1 MKRITQL
8 FHHFAIPS
16 RRNNYRAKMLHL
28 DALIVVLGLI
38 TVFSLTTH
46 YASESGVLGIAKD
59 ITIERLLELT
69 NQERASQGLPPLRY
83 NNNLARAAQNKAQHM
98 FTHDYWAHFGAGK
111 SPWDF
116 ILESGYSYEVAG
128 ENLAKGFYFSDSVVE
143 GWKNSPTHYENII
156 RPDYDEVGFAV
167 MNGVLQGE
175 ETTLV
180 VQMFGRQIA
189 QAAPVQDNEANQV
202 VQEPSQETPQ
212 AIAAADDDTSIPTD
226 TESSGATA
234 EEPAQ
239 ADLEAIAAA
248 EAESQ
253 PVVASSFISINALK
267 FNWTFMVIGILLLI
281 LTVDLYFAHKLDLV
295 RLSGKSIA
303 HIIFLSALV
312 VGLIVIKNGVI
323 L

>member
-1 MKRITQL
+1 MKKLKNL
-8 FHHFAIPS
+8 FHHFTIPS

-83 NNNLARAAQNKAQHM
+83 NNNLAHAAQNKAQHM

-189 QAAPVQDNEANQV
+189 QAAPVQDKEATQV
-202 VQEPSQETPQ
+202 AEEQQEPE
-212 AIAAADDDTSIPTD
+212 AVAAVEDDTALPDDTD
-226 TESSGATA
+226 SSGASA
-234 EEPAQ
+234 EEPAV
-239 ADLEAIAAA
+239 ADLEAIAEA

-267 FNWTFMVIGILLLI
+267 FNWTFMVIGVLLLI

-312 VGLIVIKNGVI
+312 MGLMVIKNGVI